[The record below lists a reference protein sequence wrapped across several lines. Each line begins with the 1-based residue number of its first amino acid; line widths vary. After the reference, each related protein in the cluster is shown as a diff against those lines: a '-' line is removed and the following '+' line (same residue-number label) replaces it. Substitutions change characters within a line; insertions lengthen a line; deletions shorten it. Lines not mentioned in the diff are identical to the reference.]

1 VREEKERSL
10 IDVVNE
16 YHGEAK
22 GNSYCDYGFH
32 LIITG
37 TLAGSTSWFVAPEPA
52 RLDKDLPELFAG
64 GVTSCKLYMTYEALK
79 LRDGELL
86 DVMLATRKHNFT
98 TMIHAENGEV
108 VEWMTK
114 KLEEKGMTEPY
125 HHYTSRPSI
134 VEAEATNRAISLSEI
149 IQIPLLLV
157 HVSAPVNYISSA

>member
-1 VREEKERSL
+1 
-10 IDVVNE
+10 
-16 YHGEAK
+16 
-22 GNSYCDYGFH
+22 
-32 LIITG
+32 
-37 TLAGSTSWFVAPEPA
+37 
-52 RLDKDLPELFAG
+52 
-64 GVTSCKLYMTYEALK
+64 MTYEALK

-125 HHYTSRPSI
+125 HHYTSRPPI

-149 IQIPLLLV
+149 IQIPILLV
-157 HVSAPVNYISSA
+157 HVSAPVVIPGYMTDE

>member
-1 VREEKERSL
+1 
-10 IDVVNE
+10 
-16 YHGEAK
+16 
-22 GNSYCDYGFH
+22 
-32 LIITG
+32 
-37 TLAGSTSWFVAPEPA
+37 
-52 RLDKDLPELFAG
+52 
-64 GVTSCKLYMTYEALK
+64 MTYEALK

-125 HHYTSRPSI
+125 HHYTSRPPI

-149 IQIPLLLV
+149 IQIPILLV
-157 HVSAPVNYISSA
+157 HVSAPVTLFDRCSADNSLRLNIFVTHRLVVCQFTGRHVLNTCTSLRVI

>member
-1 VREEKERSL
+1 
-10 IDVVNE
+10 
-16 YHGEAK
+16 
-22 GNSYCDYGFH
+22 
-32 LIITG
+32 
-37 TLAGSTSWFVAPEPA
+37 
-52 RLDKDLPELFAG
+52 
-64 GVTSCKLYMTYEALK
+64 MTYEALK

-125 HHYTSRPSI
+125 HHYTSRPPI

-157 HVSAPVNYISSA
+157 HVSAPVIIFHQLSTDSSLRLNIFAMHRLVVCQFMGRHVLSTCISLRVI

>member
-1 VREEKERSL
+1 
-10 IDVVNE
+10 
-16 YHGEAK
+16 
-22 GNSYCDYGFH
+22 
-32 LIITG
+32 
-37 TLAGSTSWFVAPEPA
+37 
-52 RLDKDLPELFAG
+52 
-64 GVTSCKLYMTYEALK
+64 MTYEALK

-125 HHYTSRPSI
+125 HHYTSRPPI

-149 IQIPLLLV
+149 IQIPILLV
-157 HVSAPVNYISSA
+157 HVSAPVTLFDRCSADNSLRLNIFVTHRLVVCQFMGRLVLSTCISLPAI

>member
-1 VREEKERSL
+1 ML
-10 IDVVNE
+10 
-16 YHGEAK
+16 
-22 GNSYCDYGFH
+22 
-32 LIITG
+32 
-37 TLAGSTSWFVAPEPA
+37 APEPA
-52 RLDKDLPELFAG
+52 RLDRDLPELFAA

-98 TMIHAENGEV
+98 TMIHAENGEI

-125 HHYTSRPSI
+125 HHYTSRPPI

-149 IQIPLLLV
+149 IQIPILLV
-157 HVSAPVNYISSA
+157 HVSAPVHLFLS

>member
-1 VREEKERSL
+1 
-10 IDVVNE
+10 
-16 YHGEAK
+16 
-22 GNSYCDYGFH
+22 
-32 LIITG
+32 
-37 TLAGSTSWFVAPEPA
+37 
-52 RLDKDLPELFAG
+52 
-64 GVTSCKLYMTYEALK
+64 MTYEALK

-125 HHYTSRPSI
+125 HHYTSRPPI

-149 IQIPLLLV
+149 IQIPILLV
-157 HVSAPVNYISSA
+157 HVSAPVTLFDRCSADNSLRLNIFVTHRLVVCQFMGRHVLNTCISLRVI